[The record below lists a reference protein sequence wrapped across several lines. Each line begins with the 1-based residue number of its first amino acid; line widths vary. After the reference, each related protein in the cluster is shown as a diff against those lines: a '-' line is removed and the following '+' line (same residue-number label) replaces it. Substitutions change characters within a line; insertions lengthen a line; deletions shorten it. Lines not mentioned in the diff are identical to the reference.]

1 MMLNPRQ
8 GSLRYNLYISWKFTR
23 LNNPIDPSKDED
35 RKEGFPG
42 TISKPV
48 ILLEWL
54 LKTCNK
60 SSFEFLTWT
69 KVVKSFL
76 NIIFIYI

>member
-48 ILLEWL
+48 ILLE
-54 LKTCNK
+54 
-60 SSFEFLTWT
+60 
-69 KVVKSFL
+69 
-76 NIIFIYI
+76 